1 MSVRASLIDD
11 LLYPATDAGVVAQVV
26 GVVVVTAIV
35 ATLVRRERSLV
46 MFTFGASMVVLGFFG
61 VRALH

>member
-1 MSVRASLIDD
+1 MSITASLIDD
-11 LLYPATDAGVVAQVV
+11 LLYPSTDAGVAAQVV

-46 MFTFGASMVVLGFFG
+46 MLTIGAAMVVLGLFG